1 VLVGGLLGV
10 VATFLINRNKVW
22 HPSLS
27 LSVSVGSWLI
37 THGSQD
43 ALLGRAMSPERIERV
58 LAVLKANELVRHVP
72 DPHCLPGN
80 TCLAHWGV
88 SSVHDVKAV
97 VLGVGTVRFKA
108 EVKFDAHVL
117 ATRLLASAQGSAAT
131 QYALVKGKKKE
142 RKVVN

>member
-1 VLVGGLLGV
+1 VGGLLGV
-10 VATFLINRNKVW
+10 VATFLINRNKVC
-22 HPSLS
+22 LS
-27 LSVSVGSWLI
+27 LFHSLWSWLI

-72 DPHCLPGN
+72 DPHRLSGN

-131 QYALVKGKKKE
+131 QCVLVKKGRKKE
-142 RKVVN
+142 RL